1 MNTYNN
7 LKQLPNKWHDEFKK
21 SEISLD
27 LLSPVNKLNDLHD
40 KQNKIYPEVDNIYNA
55 FKLCS
60 YKDVKVVI
68 LGQDPYHQKGVAN
81 GLAFSVDVGSKIPA
95 SLRNIYKEI
104 DSDIGSIMNKNG
116 DLNGWA
122 KQGVLLLNCSL
133 SVEDS
138 RPGSHSSIG
147 WENVLESV
155 IKLLNRKKNIV
166 YLLWGSNSISKR
178 YLINENNHIVFSAP
192 HPSPLSAYRGFFGCK
207 HFSKTNTYLAK
218 NNIKP
223 INW

>member
-27 LLSPVNKLNDLHD
+27 LLSPVNKLKDLLD

-81 GLAFSVDVGSKIPA
+81 GLAFSVQKGSKIPP

-104 DSDIGSIMNKNG
+104 DSDIGSIIYNIESIFYI
-116 DLNGWA
+116 L
-122 KQGVLLLNCSL
+122 
-133 SVEDS
+133 DS
-138 RPGSHSSIG
+138 R
-147 WENVLESV
+147 
-155 IKLLNRKKNIV
+155 
-166 YLLWGSNSISKR
+166 
-178 YLINENNHIVFSAP
+178 F
-192 HPSPLSAYRGFFGCK
+192 
-207 HFSKTNTYLAK
+207 
-218 NNIKP
+218 
-223 INW
+223 